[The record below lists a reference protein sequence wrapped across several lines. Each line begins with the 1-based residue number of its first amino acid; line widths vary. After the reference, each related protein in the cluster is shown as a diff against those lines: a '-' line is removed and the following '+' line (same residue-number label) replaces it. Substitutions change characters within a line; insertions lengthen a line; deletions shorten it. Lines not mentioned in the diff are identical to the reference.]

1 LGITGVP
8 RGPPVNA
15 GAAPVGILRYVRAP
29 HSVCATPRQNRR
41 HRNHDPPSVI
51 ARGRLAIGSSMS
63 SAAHRSKWPDTQSAN
78 AVFLAIVEQPNEAGS
93 SVDRIGP
100 LIAAS

>member
-41 HRNHDPPSVI
+41 HRSHDPPSVI
-51 ARGRLAIGSSMS
+51 ARGTVDDRFEHVERGQSLA
-63 SAAHRSKWPDTQSAN
+63 
-78 AVFLAIVEQPNEAGS
+78 
-93 SVDRIGP
+93 
-100 LIAAS
+100 